1 MEASGCQRPL
11 FKPRLRGNEQE
22 VVGIDVVG
30 LHTYPELASMPQPI
44 SKIHSASAASAIPA

>member
-11 FKPRLRGNEQE
+11 LYPRLRGNEQE

-30 LHTYPELASMPQPI
+30 LHT
-44 SKIHSASAASAIPA
+44 